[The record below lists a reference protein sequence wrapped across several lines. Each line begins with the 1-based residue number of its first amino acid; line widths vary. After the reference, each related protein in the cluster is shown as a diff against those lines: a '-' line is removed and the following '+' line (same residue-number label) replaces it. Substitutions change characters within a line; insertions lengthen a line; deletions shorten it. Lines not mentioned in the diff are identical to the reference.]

1 MEFPNLKEAGA
12 LDARY
17 WVGHTESYRGSGSL
31 YIQVAWVN
39 PDSDTYTHVIS
50 DLSLE
55 ETLKV
60 IRSLR

>member
-12 LDARY
+12 STPAIGWDIHPIAGRK
-17 WVGHTESYRGSGSL
+17 SRF
-31 YIQVAWVN
+31 QVAWVN